1 MGVWFVPYLCLFCQY
16 SVDGVFQTMGKDVHS
31 HYDDKICNPDAQRYT
46 TRKFQVIKLYLSLW
60 NGIWLTLISI
70 EYGFSYYAED
80 GQLIQ
85 Q

>member
-1 MGVWFVPYLCLFCQY
+1 
-16 SVDGVFQTMGKDVHS
+16 MGKDVHS

-70 EYGFSYYAED
+70 DYGFSYYAED
-80 GQLIQ
+80 GHRLFSNKLLILKQ
-85 Q
+85 CYGGGKLEFYE